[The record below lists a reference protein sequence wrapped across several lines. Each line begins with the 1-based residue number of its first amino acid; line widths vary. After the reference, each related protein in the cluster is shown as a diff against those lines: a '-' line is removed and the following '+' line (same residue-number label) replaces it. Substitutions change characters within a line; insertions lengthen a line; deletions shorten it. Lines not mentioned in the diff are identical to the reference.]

1 MRVKPASK
9 AAPKASKAPPA
20 ASKAPKGEKP
30 KAVETPAWPNK
41 AECNEAEAKFHSQL
55 AQVVCYVAS
64 LLISRYL

>member
-1 MRVKPASK
+1 MRVKPAPK
-9 AAPKASKAPPA
+9 AAPKASSA

-64 LLISRYL
+64 LLISVF